1 MKRYLTTLVVLAL
14 AVTGLVVWQ
23 PWADDT
29 VVIDLETDR
38 AIAEVV
44 SIRTLTDEIT
54 VRGELRRDELQII
67 NSAVDGKISDVL
79 VDDGD
84 TVQPGDVL
92 FALDGRRA
100 VAVNGDFAFYRR
112 LDVGSEGPDVLQL
125 ETILSE
131 AGYDVGKVD
140 EYYTEETRSGLAV
153 WQVDHDYGGAT
164 MEVDEFVTVS
174 LGGNS
179 AGYSVGAQNTA
190 TLEIRAVLP
199 GEDEFSGETG
209 TSTTTIAP
217 SMPTT
222 TLAPLDEEV
231 VLLADFTWNER
242 GERVEILQQVL
253 GLEQDGTYGS
263 GTRAAHLDA
272 NRSRGLSLESIPW
285 AFRASV
291 ASLVVTEAGLSATFT
306 VALGAAPESDVVLS
320 LASADASEFSV
331 APAGLLFT
339 SADWSTEQTVTV
351 TGADDR
357 LLDGD
362 QSASLVLSV
371 LDLYSDDDF
380 DGAVDVVVSV
390 TTTDDDNAGYEIS
403 TAGAAVTEAGSTTTF
418 TAVLDVQ
425 PTSAVVFSISSPDTG
440 EATVS
445 ASTLT
450 FTADNW
456 STAQSVTVTGVD
468 DTLTDGNQTSLI
480 VVAVDASASPDAF
493 NLLGDRSVR
502 LTTIDDE
509 SPGFTLWTTAAVVGE
524 DGTSDTFTVVLN
536 QAPTSDV
543 ELAISSADTGEATV
557 SPATV
562 TFTVDNWSTAQS
574 VTVSGV
580 DDTVFDG
587 EQSTAL
593 TVSVVDATSDDAFDS
608 LADQTVTAATID
620 DDAAPPE
627 AGPEAGATST
637 APSIT
642 VEASATEII
651 EGEQV
656 IFTFSAQPVPE
667 EDLIVD
673 ISVGGE
679 VTAEDDFDEV
689 DDTILFPAGIGVAEL
704 VVTTLIDDDVEPDED
719 LDVGISALFG
729 DNVRYNV
736 GGRSESTVTVMD
748 PNVPDLPILT
758 LRAAADSTEESGSAD
773 FTVETPVEVVEDID
787 VYFVVGG
794 TVIVDEDYG
803 EPDEFVTLTMGNDS
817 VDISVTLRS
826 DDLVEVDEL
835 LTVTLVPDPNHFPGF
850 VEQAYGLGEQVTAT
864 IAVESDDLPELT
876 LHGADIVVEGDT
888 GSATIV
894 ADQAPEVDTSV
905 NYSES
910 GSAQQGVDFEVL
922 TGTVLMLA
930 GQTEL
935 EILIR
940 TIDDD
945 VLFEPADMLV
955 ADWPARIGTVNVDE
969 GQFVLQGNNVLSLT
983 EPEFTIKIFAT
994 PSERAKLS
1002 VGQVV
1007 TVNLDAGD
1015 QESEGVITD
1024 LDDSA
1029 STGGGSETYEGVVEA
1044 VDELVG
1050 VDGAVVMIDVVVEE
1064 VVDAIVVPIAAV
1076 LAEGGINQ
1084 TRVVTPDGVI
1094 ERREIETGMLDGAY
1108 VEIVSGVS
1116 PGEYVI
1122 LEIDRR

>member
-1 MKRYLTTLVVLAL
+1 MKRYLTSFVVLAL
-14 AVTGLVVWQ
+14 VGVALAVWQ

-44 SIRTLTDEIT
+44 SVRTLTDEIT
-54 VRGELRRDELQII
+54 VRGELRRDELQVI

-79 VDDGD
+79 VEDGD

-125 ETILSE
+125 ETILSDS
-131 AGYDVGKVD
+131 GYDVGKVD
-140 EYYTEETRSGLAV
+140 EFYTEETRLGLSA

-164 MEVDEFVTVS
+164 MEVDEVVTVS
-174 LGGNS
+174 LGGNG

-190 TLEIRAVLP
+190 TLEIRSVAPDEEELSAEP
-199 GEDEFSGETG
+199 GA
-209 TSTTTIAP
+209 STTTIAP
-217 SMPTT
+217 AMPST

-242 GERVEILQQVL
+242 SERVETLQQVL
-253 GLEQDGTYGS
+253 GLAQDGTYGPA
-263 GTRAAHLDA
+263 TRAAHLDA

-285 AFRASV
+285 AFGVSAT
-291 ASLVVTEAGLSATFT
+291 SLVVTEGGLAATFT
-306 VALGAAPESDVVLS
+306 VALGAAPESDVVLTVR
-320 LASADASEFSV
+320 SADTSEFTV
-331 APAGLLFT
+331 APEGLVFT

-362 QSASLVLSV
+362 RSSSVVLSM
-371 LDLYSDDDF
+371 LDAYSDDNF
-380 DGAVDVVVSV
+380 DGTGDVVVAV
-390 TTTDDDNAGYEIS
+390 TTTDDD
-403 TAGAAVTEAGSTTTF
+403 TAGFVVSQAGAPVTEAGSTTTF
-418 TAVLDVQ
+418 TVVLEVQ
-425 PTSAVVFSISSPDTG
+425 PPSDVVFSVSSPDTA

-445 ASTLT
+445 APNLT

-456 STAQSVTVTGVD
+456 STAQPVTVTGVD
-468 DTLTDGNQTSLI
+468 DTLVDGSQTSVI
-480 VVAVDASASPDAF
+480 VVAVDASSSADAF
-493 NLLGDRSVR
+493 DLLTDHSVR
-502 LTTIDDE
+502 VTTIDDD
-509 SPGFTLWTTAAVVGE
+509 SPGFTLWTTAVTVGE
-524 DGTSDTFTVVLN
+524 DGTSDSFTVVLN

-562 TFTVDNWSTAQS
+562 TFTVDNWSTAQP
-574 VTVSGV
+574 VTVTGV
-580 DDTVFDG
+580 DDTVVDG
-587 EQSTAL
+587 GQNTAL
-593 TVSVVDATSDDAFDS
+593 TVSVVDATSDDAFD
-608 LADQTVTAATID
+608 LVADQTVTAATMD
-620 DDAAPPE
+620 DDIAPSE
-627 AGPEAGATST
+627 ADPGSETPST
-637 APSIT
+637 VPSIT
-642 VEASATEII
+642 VEASTTEIM

-656 IFTFSAQPVPE
+656 TFTFTAQPVPE

-689 DDTILFPAGIGVAEL
+689 DDTVLFPAGIGVAEL
-704 VVTTLIDDDVEPDED
+704 VITTLIDDDLEPDED
-719 LDVGISALFG
+719 LDVGISSLFV
-729 DNVRYNV
+729 NNPRYNV

-748 PNVPDLPILT
+748 PNVPDLPVLV
-758 LRAAADSTEESGSAD
+758 LRADADSTGESGSAG

-794 TVIVDEDYG
+794 TVVEGEDYA
-803 EPDEFVTLTMGNDS
+803 EPDEFVTLTTGSDS

-826 DDLVEVDEL
+826 DDLVEVDEV
-835 LTVTLVPDPNHFPGF
+835 LTVTLVPDPNHLPGF
-850 VEQAYGLGEQVTAT
+850 VDQAYELSWVVSASML
-864 IAVESDDLPELT
+864 VESDDLPELT
-876 LHGADIVVEGDT
+876 LHGAEIVVEGET
-888 GSATIV
+888 GSVTIV

-905 NYSES
+905 NYNVS

-922 TGTVLMLA
+922 TGTVLMRA

-935 EILIR
+935 EIPIR

-945 VLFEPADMLV
+945 VLFEPADMIV
-955 ADWPARIGTVNVDE
+955 ADWPARIGTVWVDE
-969 GQFVLQGNNVLSLT
+969 GEFVLQGNNVLNLT
-983 EPEFTIKIFAT
+983 EPDFTIKIFAS

-1015 QESEGVITD
+1015 QESEGVITE

-1064 VVDAIVVPIAAV
+1064 AVDAVVVPIAAV

-1084 TRVVTPDGVI
+1084 TRVVTPDGII

-1122 LEIDRR
+1122 LEIDRG